1 LFADVL
7 HLLASGFW
15 PTGLLPFALLLR
27 KLRQAPDPARWYSV
41 AALVRRFSALS
52 LGSVALLATTG
63 LVNSWF
69 LVGSFSNL
77 IEQTYGRWLLAK
89 IILFCLAVAI
99 GAVNL
104 LRLKPR
110 LLIENSQS
118 QNAEATVTQLQF
130 NVQTELVLGTAIVI
144 VVAILGILPPTAH

>member
-1 LFADVL
+1 
-7 HLLASGFW
+7 
-15 PTGLLPFALLLR
+15 
-27 KLRQAPDPARWYSV
+27 
-41 AALVRRFSALS
+41 
-52 LGSVALLATTG
+52 
-63 LVNSWF
+63 
-69 LVGSFSNL
+69 
-77 IEQTYGRWLLAK
+77 
-89 IILFCLAVAI
+89 VAI